1 MSSFPTAN
9 RAETVSSPASS
20 RLSRATHRFAWLRS
34 GLLWRTFFLLA
45 FLIFASMA
53 TWVATFRIA
62 ERAPRASQVA
72 AQVVSLVTITRAA
85 LTHSAPDLRR
95 ELLFDLASNEGIRV
109 YAREKDDK
117 IEQPTDNGLMPVV
130 ESEVR
135 AKLGAETAFAGA
147 VNDIPGFW
155 VSFKIEGD
163 EYWLAVERDK
173 VERSSGVQWAG
184 FVAVTLLLSLLGAV
198 FISRLINQPLARLT
212 EATRAMARG
221 QRPAPLPEAG
231 PTEMRDAN
239 RSFNQM
245 VNDLER
251 VESDRAVI
259 LAGISH
265 DLRTPIARMV
275 LEVEMADLPDEAR
288 RGMQSD
294 LRQMD
299 AIISQFLDY
308 ARPSDSSTFTQLDIG
323 ELMEETADTARRSPD
338 MDVLAQIEQG
348 LQIRGNP
355 TDLRRVL
362 NNLVENVHRY
372 GCKAGEDL
380 CRIELGCRRVG
391 DYAVLEV
398 GDWGVGVPEDQIE
411 QLLQPFTRMNTA
423 RSQANG
429 AGLGL
434 AIVDR
439 VLQNHGAHLQLS
451 NREGGGLIVRIRVPL
466 VA

>member
-9 RAETVSSPASS
+9 RAESVASP
-20 RLSRATHRFAWLRS
+20 LTRARDRFAWLRS

-72 AQVVSLVTITRAA
+72 AQVVSIVTITRAA

-95 ELLFDLASNEGIRV
+95 ELLFDLASNEGIRI
-109 YAREKDDK
+109 YAREETDR
-117 IEQPTDNGLMPVV
+117 IELSTDNTLMPVI

-135 AKLGAETAFAGA
+135 AKLGQDTVFAGA

-163 EYWLAVERDK
+163 EYWLAVEREK

-221 QRPAPLPEAG
+221 QRPSPLPEAG

-245 VNDLER
+245 VNDLKR

-259 LAGISH
+259 VAGISH

-308 ARPSDSSTFTQLDIG
+308 ARPSDSSSFSQLDIG
-323 ELMEETADTARRSPD
+323 ELVDEAANTARRIPD
-338 MDVLAQIEQG
+338 MQVSDQIEHG
-348 LQIRGNP
+348 LQVRGNG

-372 GCKAGEDL
+372 GCKPGEDL
-380 CRIELGCRRVG
+380 CRIELTCLRVG
-391 DYAVLEV
+391 AYAVVEV
-398 GDWGVGVPEDQIE
+398 GDWGIGVPESEID

-451 NREGGGLIVRIRVPL
+451 NREGGGLIVRMRFPL
-466 VA
+466 VT

>member
-1 MSSFPTAN
+1 
-9 RAETVSSPASS
+9 
-20 RLSRATHRFAWLRS
+20 
-34 GLLWRTFFLLA
+34 
-45 FLIFASMA
+45 
-53 TWVATFRIA
+53 
-62 ERAPRASQVA
+62 
-72 AQVVSLVTITRAA
+72 
-85 LTHSAPDLRR
+85 
-95 ELLFDLASNEGIRV
+95 
-109 YAREKDDK
+109 
-117 IEQPTDNGLMPVV
+117 
-130 ESEVR
+130 
-135 AKLGAETAFAGA
+135 
-147 VNDIPGFW
+147 
-155 VSFKIEGD
+155 
-163 EYWLAVERDK
+163 
-173 VERSSGVQWAG
+173 VQWAG

-245 VNDLER
+245 VSDLER

-308 ARPSDSSTFTQLDIG
+308 ARPSDSSTFGQLDMS
-323 ELMEETADTARRSPD
+323 ELVEEAANTARRMPNMQVSE
-338 MDVLAQIEQG
+338 QIDAG
-348 LQIRGNP
+348 LQVRGNA

-362 NNLVENVHRY
+362 NNLVENAHRY
-372 GCKAGEDL
+372 GCKSEDEA
-380 CRIELGCRRVG
+380 CRIELSCRRVG
-391 DYAVLEV
+391 DYAVVEV
-398 GDWGVGVPEDQIE
+398 GDWGNGVPESEIE
-411 QLLQPFTRMNTA
+411 QLLQPFTRLNTA

-439 VLQNHGAHLQLS
+439 VLQNHGAHLHLS
-451 NREGGGLIVRIRVPL
+451 NRAEGGLVVRIRIPL
-466 VA
+466 V